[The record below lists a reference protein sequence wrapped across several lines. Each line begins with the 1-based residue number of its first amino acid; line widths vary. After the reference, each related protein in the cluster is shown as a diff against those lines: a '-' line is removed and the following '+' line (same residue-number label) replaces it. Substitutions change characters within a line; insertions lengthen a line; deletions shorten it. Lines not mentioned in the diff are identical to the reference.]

1 MSWKELLLSKQYLFH
16 KDNGLTLFESGSL
29 GEARI
34 EFEKALSILR
44 RIKSLEEE
52 ELEIKLETIL
62 FSSIVTNMLYMHV

>member
-1 MSWKELLLSKQYLFH
+1 MSWKEVLLSKQYLFH
-16 KDNGLTLFESGSL
+16 KDNGLTLLDSGSL

-52 ELEIKLETIL
+52 ELEGLLNEAL
-62 FSSIVTNMLYMHV
+62 AVRVLREL